1 MSEDNVVS
9 MVDGFNVKA
18 TINEIKDFEHL
29 LHQVTYIPRWKYIIV
44 DEISGKYVSHHV
56 HHGTALARMDS
67 EFIYAIKFNEAP
79 LYELEEAKNICKEL
93 NEVPSEEQDRK
104 IQFVPILWRRY
115 CIIHLATLYDL
126 IQKMDAKGK
135 TKGFFSLCQD

>member
-1 MSEDNVVS
+1 MSEDNVIS
-9 MVDGFNVKA
+9 MVDDFNVKA
-18 TINEIKDFEHL
+18 TIHQISEFEHL

-44 DEISGKYVSHHV
+44 DEISGKYVVHHV
-56 HHGTALARMDS
+56 HHGTMLARMDS
-67 EFIYAIKFNEAP
+67 EFIDAIKFDEAP

-135 TKGFFSLCQD
+135 TKSFFSLCQD

>member
-1 MSEDNVVS
+1 MDADNVVS
-9 MVDGFNVKA
+9 MVDDFNVKA
-18 TINEIKDFEHL
+18 TIHQIKDFEHL
-29 LHQVTYIPRWKYIIV
+29 LHEAAYIPRWKYMII
-44 DEISGKYVSHHV
+44 DELSGRYVSHHK
-56 HHGTALARMDS
+56 HHGTTLARMDT

-93 NEVPSEEQDRK
+93 NEAPCEEQDRK

-135 TKGFFSLCQD
+135 TKNFFSPC

>member
-1 MSEDNVVS
+1 MTEDNVVS
-9 MVDGFNVKA
+9 MVDDFNVKG
-18 TINEIKDFEHL
+18 TIYQIKEFEHL
-29 LHQVTYIPRWKYIIV
+29 LHVATYIPRWKYIII
-44 DEISGKYVSHHV
+44 DEISGRYVSHHK
-56 HHGTALARMDS
+56 HHGTALAQMDT
-67 EFIYAIKFNEAP
+67 EFIDAIKFDEAP

-93 NEVPSEEQDRK
+93 NEAPSEEQDKK

-135 TKGFFSLCQD
+135 TKNFFSLC

>member
-1 MSEDNVVS
+1 MSKDNVVS
-9 MVDGFNVKA
+9 MVDGFNVKS
-18 TINEIKDFEHL
+18 TIYQIKEFEHL
-29 LHQVTYIPRWKYIIV
+29 LYEVKYIPRWKYIIV

-56 HHGTALARMDS
+56 HHGTSLAQMDT
-67 EFIYAIKFNEAP
+67 EFIFAIKFDEAP
-79 LYELEEAKNICKEL
+79 LYDLGKAKKICKEL

-104 IQFVPILWRRY
+104 IRFVPILWRRY

-135 TKGFFSLCQD
+135 TKSFFSLC